1 MICGVSNAA
10 IRRYQSRFLIT
21 MLFYMVF
28 LFAAVWAFPRY
39 HPTGALAYLLAI
51 LPALPIIGGIV
62 VVGLYLA
69 EEKDEFQRSVLVQ
82 AMIWGIGATLS
93 LTTAW
98 GFLEVFKLA
107 PHIELY
113 LVFPLF
119 CVLTGVAS
127 SILKARY
134 R

>member
-1 MICGVSNAA
+1 MFCLPKNAA
-10 IRRYQSRFLIT
+10 TRRYLYRFLAT
-21 MLFYMVF
+21 MSLYVVF
-28 LFAAVWAFPRY
+28 LVGAVWAFPRY

-69 EEKDEFQRSVLVQ
+69 EEKDEFQRALLVQ
-82 AMIWGIGATLS
+82 SMIWGIGATLS

-98 GFLEVFKLA
+98 GFLEVFQLV

-119 CVLTGVAS
+119 CALTGFAS
-127 SILKARY
+127 AMLKARY
-134 R
+134 K

>member
-1 MICGVSNAA
+1 MFCLPKSAA
-10 IRRYQSRFLIT
+10 TRRYLYRFLAT
-21 MLFYMVF
+21 MMFYVLF
-28 LFAAVWAFPRY
+28 LFGAVWAFPRF
-39 HPTGALAYLLAI
+39 HPTGVLAYLLAI

-62 VVGLYLA
+62 VVGIYLA
-69 EEKDEFQRSVLVQ
+69 EEKDEFQRTLFIQ

-98 GFLEVFKLA
+98 GFLEVFQLV
-107 PHIELY
+107 PHFELY

-119 CVLTGVAS
+119 CTLTGFAS
-127 SILKARY
+127 GMLKARY